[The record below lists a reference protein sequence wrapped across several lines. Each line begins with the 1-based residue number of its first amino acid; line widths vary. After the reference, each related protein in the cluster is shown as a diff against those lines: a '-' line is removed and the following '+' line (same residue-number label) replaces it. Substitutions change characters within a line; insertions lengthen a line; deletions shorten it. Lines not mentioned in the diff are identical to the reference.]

1 MLWDRLKR
9 KNSIKEKEGDMKKA
23 QWMALLLAAL
33 LALPGC
39 ALAGDVWTVNVSHDL
54 EGGSWPDDRQIL
66 PYQLVAPVG
75 KSMDPNSLH
84 MEKMVQPFMAESVFM
99 GWSVLFTDAYN
110 GELVYDGRQHTWDL
124 DHPFD
129 YYPDNPRAMDC
140 LMIANWRPQQTADD
154 KPGPCALLLDG
165 RLLCRPGVPG
175 SPVPLPEEPPPA
187 GQIVEGLEWLGFAI
201 VSGLEEGQMEP
212 VYFLPATD
220 GSIIDWLQD
229 NEDVEYAAYFD
240 NDWVMLYSPKWVD
253 GGGIGFMSWDHVSL
267 PGVDVD

>member
-1 MLWDRLKR
+1 
-9 KNSIKEKEGDMKKA
+9 MKKA

-54 EGGSWPDDRQIL
+54 EGGSWLDDRQIL

-110 GELVYDGRQHTWDL
+110 GELVYDG
-124 DHPFD
+124 
-129 YYPDNPRAMDC
+129 
-140 LMIANWRPQQTADD
+140 
-154 KPGPCALLLDG
+154 
-165 RLLCRPGVPG
+165 
-175 SPVPLPEEPPPA
+175 
-187 GQIVEGLEWLGFAI
+187 
-201 VSGLEEGQMEP
+201 
-212 VYFLPATD
+212 
-220 GSIIDWLQD
+220 SIIDWLQD